1 MGKPLLGWVGLLVL
15 VPVRTTLRWMAL
27 ECRRHRALR
36 TFLPMPLRGRRGSSL
51 RRGMAGTARWR
62 WTGASSPGRCILVM
76 HRNGIAA
83 DGEVTLPEVRPSEV
97 SRPEDL
103 SEHES

>member
-1 MGKPLLGWVGLLVL
+1 
-15 VPVRTTLRWMAL
+15 
-27 ECRRHRALR
+27 
-36 TFLPMPLRGRRGSSL
+36 
-51 RRGMAGTARWR
+51 MAGTARWR